1 MPQRLPPQEA
11 ERFLSGRH
19 IAVLTTTNANGTP
32 LQTPVWYHYQDGTI
46 YVRTNSKS
54 GKCRNIRRDPR
65 ISMCVQDERAPYRG
79 VTVTGTACIE
89 PDRPELSKAM
99 SRNYLGAIAGFFYLR
114 LRTRN
119 QIEDDPDT
127 ILVIR
132 PDRKNGWDYRP
143 QTPFLGRIWLTLKR
157 LLPPGL

>member
-1 MPQRLPPQEA
+1 MPHRLPPQQA
-11 ERFLSGRH
+11 ERFLRGRH

-32 LQTPVWYHYQDGTI
+32 LQTPVWYQYQDGVI

-65 ISMCVQDERAPYRG
+65 VSMCVQDERPPYRG
-79 VTVTGTACIE
+79 VTVTGTAELE
-89 PDRPELSKAM
+89 PDRPELSAAM

-127 ILVIR
+127 ILVIQ
-132 PDRKNGWDYRP
+132 PDRKSAWDYRP
-143 QTPFLGRIWLTLKR
+143 QTPLLGRIWLTLKR
-157 LLPPGL
+157 LLPAGL